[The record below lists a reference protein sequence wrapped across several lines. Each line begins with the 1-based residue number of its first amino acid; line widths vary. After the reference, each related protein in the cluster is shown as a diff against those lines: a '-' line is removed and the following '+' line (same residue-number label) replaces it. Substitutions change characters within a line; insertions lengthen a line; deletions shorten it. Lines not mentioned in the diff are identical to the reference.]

1 MRSFITLEC
10 LCTIIVCEAFSH
22 LIDRLIGLAVLAFCC
37 VSVVLIL
44 PRIESPSPAC
54 IHSWG
59 YRPHASA
66 FKVARFSALQLR
78 AIVCIR
84 KTFDH
89 SLIRLVAFLPM
100 TQRELSQRDL
110 TKENQYD

>member
-1 MRSFITLEC
+1 
-10 LCTIIVCEAFSH
+10 
-22 LIDRLIGLAVLAFCC
+22 
-37 VSVVLIL
+37 
-44 PRIESPSPAC
+44 
-54 IHSWG
+54 
-59 YRPHASA
+59 
-66 FKVARFSALQLR
+66 LQLR

>member
-1 MRSFITLEC
+1 VVFGFGCISLFLI
-10 LCTIIVCEAFSH
+10 FS
-22 LIDRLIGLAVLAFCC
+22 
-37 VSVVLIL
+37 
-44 PRIESPSPAC
+44 RIENPNPAC

-59 YRPHASA
+59 YRSNAFA

-78 AIVCIR
+78 ATVCIR